1 MSKNDYINECSD
13 MNFYE
18 FIEYSNR
25 EIDSLIR
32 AIKGCYDIEEKENMY
47 DLIHFIK
54 NCIFCV
60 SNNGTRPATVEDV
73 DFAKIQVL
81 CKSIKLNKNYL
92 YMPLHS
98 VSSIWAACRRCSC
111 QTT

>member
-47 DLIHFIK
+47 ELIHFIK
-54 NCIFCV
+54 N
-60 SNNGTRPATVEDV
+60 
-73 DFAKIQVL
+73 
-81 CKSIKLNKNYL
+81 
-92 YMPLHS
+92 
-98 VSSIWAACRRCSC
+98 
-111 QTT
+111 